1 MKKKIFNFFII
12 FILVFSIFT
21 PVSANTETLEKN
33 KNSKEIIIIPIEN
46 YQDKESFE
54 IEIGNISNYNNNN
67 ELSRSRYGKTIL
79 KASVSRSG
87 KTDNCEVYLH
97 WNGPDRYN
105 AWSFSRI
112 DVENGSFLHYKNFG
126 PIYGKTIETDGS
138 TMGSV
143 KLGAVSIP
151 YTQKN
156 VILRFSNLKGYNM
169 NRGYW
174 LSADLHPGLVG
185 IK

>member
-21 PVSANTETLEKN
+21 PVSANRETLEKN
-33 KNSKEIIIIPIEN
+33 KNYEEIIIIPIEN

-67 ELSRSRYGKTIL
+67 NELSRNRYGKTIL

-87 KTDNCEVYLH
+87 KT
-97 WNGPDRYN
+97 
-105 AWSFSRI
+105 I
-112 DVENGSFLHYKNFG
+112 
-126 PIYGKTIETDGS
+126 KTSGS

-156 VILRFSNLKGYNM
+156 VILRFSNLKEYNM

-174 LSADLHPGLVG
+174 LPADLHLGLVG